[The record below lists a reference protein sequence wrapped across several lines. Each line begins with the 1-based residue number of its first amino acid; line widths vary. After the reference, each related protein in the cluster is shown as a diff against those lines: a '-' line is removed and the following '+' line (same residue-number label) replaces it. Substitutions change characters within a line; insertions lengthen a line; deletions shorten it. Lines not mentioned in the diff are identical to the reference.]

1 MMNGTFS
8 NLRNDGPDRYH
19 APTGL
24 PMSRSYGATHITL
37 LRGYYYPYHAPTELP
52 AQRSYGATHITS
64 RWDCS
69 FFDRNLLP

>member
-1 MMNGTFS
+1 MMDRTDITP
-8 NLRNDGPDRYH
+8 LRGYPCH
-19 APTGL
+19 APTEL
-24 PMSRSYGATHITL
+24 PISRSYGATHITL